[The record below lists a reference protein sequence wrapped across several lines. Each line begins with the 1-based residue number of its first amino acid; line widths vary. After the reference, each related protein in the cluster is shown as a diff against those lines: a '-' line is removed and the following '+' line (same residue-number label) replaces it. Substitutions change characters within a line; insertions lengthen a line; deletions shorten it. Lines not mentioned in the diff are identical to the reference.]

1 MITNFLYISIIAFFL
16 NGCNKKSTQNTM
28 IKKKKLQ
35 SIEANLETIK
45 KYQET
50 GETFLLMFYADWCGH
65 CKNTKPAYQTAANDT
80 EITFLLLNSETDGAN
95 EFMAQENVGGYPTI
109 KKYKGTES
117 LEDYLGDRSVESLIA
132 FSKSE

>member
-1 MITNFLYISIIAFFL
+1 MITSFLYISIIAFFL
-16 NGCNKKSTQNTM
+16 NGCNKTSPHNTM
-28 IKKKKLQ
+28 IKKQNLQ

-65 CKNTKPAYQTAANDT
+65 CKNTKPAYQTASNDT
-80 EITFLLLNSETDGAN
+80 EIPFLLLNSETDGAN
-95 EFMAQENVGGYPTI
+95 EFMAQEKVGGYPTI
-109 KKYKGTES
+109 KKYKGTEL
-117 LEDYLGDRSVESLIA
+117 LEDYRGDRSVENFIA

>member
-1 MITNFLYISIIAFFL
+1 
-16 NGCNKKSTQNTM
+16 M